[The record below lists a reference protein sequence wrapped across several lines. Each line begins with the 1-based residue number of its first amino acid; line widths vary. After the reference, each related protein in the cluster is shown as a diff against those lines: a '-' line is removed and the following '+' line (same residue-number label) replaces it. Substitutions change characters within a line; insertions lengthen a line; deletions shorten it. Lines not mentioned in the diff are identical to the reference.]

1 MRCIRINK
9 RKMRVKNEQQYIQNY
24 PAVFFVF
31 KIIPAHHIN
40 DRLTHIK
47 YELNCNLLIFAKSKP
62 QQ

>member
-1 MRCIRINK
+1 MIKLKSSIIKCS
-9 RKMRVKNEQQYIQNY
+9 
-24 PAVFFVF
+24 AVFLVF
-31 KIIPAHHIN
+31 KIIPALHIN